1 MRVRVW
7 RTSCSRSFA
16 ASRSTLGASTPS
28 PPTAATT
35 WRRSTAGIVPG
46 SSTRPYFF
54 AYGWRTSSIDS
65 ADRIMRMRSFVKATH
80 TSPTRS
86 NESAIASLH
95 VWAHDTGG
103 TSASDLTACTSCST
117 SSCASSQLRQVRRCA
132 STAVLS
138 MGASS
143 RVRSASIRV
152 NTFLHCIR
160 HPLALQ
166 CIPEQLQRPEHFAS
180 QRGLRRPDGLRDFR
194 VRHLFH
200 ESQHDQL
207 ARVDRQ
213 QGHGPPQQLDFFLPL
228 QLRAFQTDK
237 RSEPSVVERL
247 QRFLERAPLRPPLV
261 QTEVAHG
268 PEQPR
273 PHRQRRA
280 PLL

>member
-1 MRVRVW
+1 MRVRVL

-16 ASRSTLGASTPS
+16 ASRSTFGASTPS
-28 PPTAATT
+28 PSTAAMT
-35 WRRSTAGIVPG
+35 WRRSVAGIVPG

-54 AYGWRTSSIDS
+54 AYASRTSSIDS
-65 ADRIMRMRSFVKATH
+65 ADRIMRMRSFVKATQ

-95 VWAHDTGG
+95 ASLHETGG

-117 SSCASSQLRQVRRCA
+117 SSCDSSQLRQVRRCS

-138 MGASS
+138 IGASS

-166 CIPEQLQRPEHFAS
+166 CIPEQLQRPEHLAP
-180 QRGLRRPDGLRDFR
+180 QRGLGLTYSLGDFR

-200 ESQHDQL
+200 EPQHDEL
-207 ARVDRQ
+207 PRVDRQ
-213 QGHGPPQQLDFFLPL
+213 QSHGPSQQLDLFLPL
-228 QLRAFQTDK
+228 DLRSF
-237 RSEPSVVERL
+237 EM
-247 QRFLERAPLRPPLV
+247 
-261 QTEVAHG
+261 
-268 PEQPR
+268 
-273 PHRQRRA
+273 
-280 PLL
+280 